1 MANLHQRPDRVL
13 FVEDEVIIR
22 LDIAIALQEAGFQV
36 IEADTPDE
44 ALALLDAGEKPD
56 VLLTDVRAPGN
67 LDGLMLARTV
77 RDRLAEV
84 SVIIV
89 SADASMEAA
98 AGQLGKFMRKPY
110 HVRRILELVKEVAVH
125 R

>member
-36 IEADTPDE
+36 IEADTPDG
-44 ALALLDAGEKPD
+44 ALPLLDAGKQPD
-56 VLLTDVRAPGN
+56 VLLTDVRAPGK
-67 LDGLMLARTV
+67 LDGLMLARMV

-89 SADASMEAA
+89 SADASMEPA

-110 HVRRILELVKEVAVH
+110 HVRRILEPVKEVAVH